1 MRPLLAT
8 HSRFIGVVASRCSK
22 VFPFSILSPPSRAFL
37 LHVSPGQ
44 LSFLRLTVLRRFTA
58 SPFHKPQLGDRPM
71 KPVSI
76 DAVRQ
81 RKIELEKQ
89 YDALVLTNSAI
100 LDKQAAEK
108 RPDLTAAETSDFNTN
123 TESVIKLKASIARE
137 QFILTEVASQL
148 EREKNLDAVAVN
160 DSHGAVKSRKL
171 WVKGFAQQLQA
182 VHKASNGGSVDPRLL
197 GTFGDFDERGVFQ
210 AAGGSDGAM
219 NEAVPSEG
227 GFLVGADISEKIYQ
241 RTYLTGEI
249 TRRCQRQPITATS
262 NRLKLRVVDEDSRA
276 DGSRM
281 GGVLAFWANEADTF
295 MSSRPKFREIELF
308 LNKLT
313 ALVYATDELLADGP
327 ALEAW
332 IMNNMPTEL
341 AFRIEDAL
349 FSGTGAGQPAGILN
363 SQAFLSL
370 SPGNTATIVT
380 GTDVEAMWARFWHP
394 GLKNSIASIAT
405 ENLTAGQA
413 VGNVPAAAW
422 FIDQTVIPQLF
433 SMQVGSGSG
442 PAVILLYHPPG
453 GNPLYGPYGELLGL
467 PVIPTEHNAVLGTV
481 GDIVLADMSQ
491 VLLADKG
498 AVQVAQSMHVRFVQ
512 GEQAFRFTCRVDAQ
526 TTWKK
531 PLTPKNGGSTMS
543 PFVGLA
549 SGANR

>member
-1 MRPLLAT
+1 M
-8 HSRFIGVVASRCSK
+8 F
-22 VFPFSILSPPSRAFL
+22 
-37 LHVSPGQ
+37 
-44 LSFLRLTVLRRFTA
+44 RLNKSGETVLHNF
-58 SPFHKPQLGDRPM
+58 
-71 KPVSI
+71 
-76 DAVRQ
+76 
-81 RKIELEKQ
+81 
-89 YDALVLTNSAI
+89 
-100 LDKQAAEK
+100 
-108 RPDLTAAETSDFNTN
+108 
-123 TESVIKLKASIARE
+123 
-137 QFILTEVASQL
+137 
-148 EREKNLDAVAVN
+148 
-160 DSHGAVKSRKL
+160 
-171 WVKGFAQQLQA
+171 
-182 VHKASNGGSVDPRLL
+182 
-197 GTFGDFDERGVFQ
+197 
-210 AAGGSDGAM
+210 AGGSDGAM

-227 GFLVGADISEKIYQ
+227 GFLVGADVSDKIYQ

-249 TRRCQRQPITATS
+249 TRRCQKQPITSTS

-295 MSSRPKFREIELF
+295 LSSRPKFREVEMF

-313 ALVYATDELLADGP
+313 ALVFATDELLADGP

-349 FSGTGAGQPAGILN
+349 FLGTGAGQPLGIFN
-363 SQAFLSL
+363 SQAFLPI
-370 SPGNTATIVT
+370 SPGATAGVVT

-433 SMQVGSGSG
+433 SMQVGTGAG
-442 PAVILLYHPPG
+442 PGVILLYHPPG
-453 GNPLYGPYGELLGL
+453 ANPLFGPYGELLGL
-467 PVIPTEHNAVLGTV
+467 PVIPTEHNAQLGTV

-491 VLLADKG
+491 MLLADKG
-498 AVQVAQSMHVRFVQ
+498 AIQVASSMHVRFLQ
-512 GEQAFRFTCRVDAQ
+512 GEQCFRFTCRIDGQ

-531 PLTPKNGGSTMS
+531 PLTPKNGGPTMS
-543 PFVGLA
+543 PFVALN
-549 SGANR
+549 SGATR

>member
-1 MRPLLAT
+1 
-8 HSRFIGVVASRCSK
+8 
-22 VFPFSILSPPSRAFL
+22 
-37 LHVSPGQ
+37 
-44 LSFLRLTVLRRFTA
+44 
-58 SPFHKPQLGDRPM
+58 M
-71 KPVSI
+71 KPVST

-89 YDALVLTNSAI
+89 YDALVATNSAI
-100 LDKQAAEK
+100 LDKQADDK
-108 RPDLTAAETSDFNTN
+108 RADLTAAEESEFNKN
-123 TESVIKLKASIARE
+123 TEAVIKLKAAIKRE
-137 QFILTEVASQL
+137 GFILSEVAAQL
-148 EREKNLDAVAVN
+148 ERENNVEAIAVRDDPNAAPQP
-160 DSHGAVKSRKL
+160 GKTRKL
-171 WVKGFAQQLQA
+171 WAKGFAQQLQA
-182 VHKASNGGSVDPRLL
+182 VHSASTGGRVDPRLS
-197 GTFGDFDERGVFQ
+197 GTFGDFDKNGVFQ

-219 NEAVPSEG
+219 NENVPSEG
-227 GFLVGADISEKIYQ
+227 GFLVGADTSEKIYQ

-295 MSSRPKFREIELF
+295 LSSRPKFREIELF

-313 ALVYATDELLADGP
+313 ALVYATDELIADGP

-341 AFRIEDAL
+341 AFRVEDSL
-349 FSGTGAGQPAGILN
+349 FNGTGAGQPAGILN

-370 SPGNTATIVT
+370 SPGATASIVT

-433 SMQVGSGSG
+433 SMQVGSGAG

-453 GNPLYGPYGELLGL
+453 NNPLYGPYGELLGL

-498 AVQVAQSMHVRFVQ
+498 AVQVASSMHVRFLQ
-512 GEQAFRFTCRVDAQ
+512 NEQVFRFTYRVDAQ

-531 PLTPKNGGSTMS
+531 PLTPKNGGNTMS

>member
-1 MRPLLAT
+1 
-8 HSRFIGVVASRCSK
+8 
-22 VFPFSILSPPSRAFL
+22 
-37 LHVSPGQ
+37 
-44 LSFLRLTVLRRFTA
+44 
-58 SPFHKPQLGDRPM
+58 M

-76 DAVRQ
+76 DSIRQ
-81 RKIELEKQ
+81 RKIELEKK
-89 YDALVLTNSAI
+89 VSVI
-100 LDKQAAEK
+100 IAANQTLLNTAETEK
-108 RPDLTAAETSDFNTN
+108 RDLTKDEADLFLKN
-123 TESVIKLKASIARE
+123 TEGIAPLKAALARE
-137 QFILTEVASQL
+137 DFIYNEVAAQL
-148 EREKNLDAVAVN
+148 ERERNM
-160 DSHGAVKSRKL
+160 GAVINENGETPKTDSRKL
-171 WVKGFAQQLQA
+171 WARGFAQQLQA
-182 VHKASNGGSVDPRLL
+182 VARAERTGQVDPRLT
-197 GTFGDFDERGVFQ
+197 GIFGDFDEKGVFQ

-227 GFLVGADISEKIYQ
+227 GFLVSTDSSEKIYQ

-249 TRRCQRQPITATS
+249 TRRCQRQPISANS

-281 GGVLAFWANEADTF
+281 GGVLAFWANEADTY
-295 MSSRPKFREIELF
+295 MYSRPKFREIELF

-313 ALVYATDELLADGP
+313 ALVFATDELLADAA

-341 AFRIEDAL
+341 AFRVEDAIFL
-349 FSGTGAGQPAGILN
+349 GTGAGQPAGIFN

-370 SPGNTATIVT
+370 SPGSTATVVNT
-380 GTDVEAMWARFWHP
+380 TDVLAMWARFWHP
-394 GLKNSIASIAT
+394 GLLNHIASQSS
-405 ENLTAGQA
+405 ENLTAGA
-413 VGNVPAAAW
+413 PGGLPAAAW

-433 SMQVGSGSG
+433 QMQMAGTAGS
-442 PAVILLYHPPG
+442 AVILLYHPPG
-453 GNPLYGPYGELLGL
+453 SNPLYGPYGELLGL

-498 AVQVAQSMHVRFVQ
+498 APQVAASMHVRFVQ
-512 GEQAFRFTCRVDAQ
+512 GEMAFRFTYRVDAQ

-531 PLTPKNGGSTMS
+531 PLTPKNGGSTLS

-549 SGANR
+549 SGSSR

>member
-1 MRPLLAT
+1 
-8 HSRFIGVVASRCSK
+8 
-22 VFPFSILSPPSRAFL
+22 
-37 LHVSPGQ
+37 
-44 LSFLRLTVLRRFTA
+44 
-58 SPFHKPQLGDRPM
+58 M
-71 KPVSI
+71 KPVTI

-81 RKIELEKQ
+81 HKIELDKQ
-89 YDALVLTNSAI
+89 YDALVLANTAI
-100 LDKQAAEK
+100 LDKQATEK
-108 RPDLTAAETSDFNTN
+108 RADLTAEEESAFNKN
-123 TESVIKLKASIARE
+123 TEAVVKLKAAIKRE
-137 QFILTEVASQL
+137 EFVLTETASQL
-148 EREKNLDAVAVN
+148 EREKNADAVAVI
-160 DSHGAVKSRKL
+160 DDPKTQAKGRKL
-171 WVKGFAQQLQA
+171 WLKGFAQQLKA
-182 VHKASNGGSVDPRLL
+182 VHLAANGGAPDPRLL
-197 GTFGDFDERGVFQ
+197 GTYGDFDANGVFQ
-210 AAGGSDGAM
+210 ATGGSDGAL
-219 NEAVPSEG
+219 NEVVPSEG
-227 GFLVGADISEKIYQ
+227 GFLVGADVNEKIFQ

-249 TRRCQRQPITATS
+249 TRRCQKQPITSTS

-295 MSSRPKFREIELF
+295 LSSRPKFREVELF

-341 AFRIEDAL
+341 AFRIEDAI
-349 FSGTGAGQPAGILN
+349 FNGTGVGQPAGILN

-370 SPGNTATIVT
+370 SPGSTATVVNA
-380 GTDVEAMWARFWHP
+380 TDVEAMWARFWHP
-394 GLKNSIASIAT
+394 GLKNSIAAIAT

-413 VGNVPAAAW
+413 VGNLPAAAW

-433 SMQVGSGSG
+433 SMQAGSGNG

-467 PVIPTEHNAVLGTV
+467 PVIPTEHNAALGTV
-481 GDIVLADMSQ
+481 GDIILADMSQ

-498 AVQVAQSMHVRFVQ
+498 AVQVATSMHVRFLQ

-531 PLTPKNGGSTMS
+531 PLTPKNGGSTMA

-549 SGANR
+549 SGASR

>member
-1 MRPLLAT
+1 
-8 HSRFIGVVASRCSK
+8 
-22 VFPFSILSPPSRAFL
+22 
-37 LHVSPGQ
+37 
-44 LSFLRLTVLRRFTA
+44 
-58 SPFHKPQLGDRPM
+58 M

-76 DAVRQ
+76 DAIRQ
-81 RKIELEKQ
+81 RRIEIEAQ
-89 YDALVLTNSAI
+89 ISQVISANQVL
-100 LDKQAAEK
+100 LDTAEK
-108 RPDLTAAETSDFNTN
+108 EKRDLTKDEANSFNLNTEKMPDLKS
-123 TESVIKLKASIARE
+123 KLGM
-137 QFILTEVASQL
+137 QTFMLTEIAGQL
-148 EREKNLDAVAVN
+148 ERERNIGVVVN
-160 DSHGAVKSRKL
+160 ENGHVEAAKTDRKL
-171 WVKGFAQQLQA
+171 WAKGFAQQLQA
-182 VHKASNGGSVDPRLL
+182 VARAERTGQIDPRLT
-197 GTFGDFDERGVFQ
+197 GTFGDFDDKGVFQ

-227 GFLVGADISEKIYQ
+227 GFLVGADTSERIYQ

-249 TRRCQRQPITATS
+249 TRRCQRQVVSSNS

-281 GGVLAFWANEADTF
+281 GGVLAFWANEADAF
-295 MSSRPKFREIELF
+295 MYSRPKFREIELF

-313 ALVYATDELLADGP
+313 ALVFATDELLADAA
-327 ALEAW
+327 ALESW

-341 AFRIEDAL
+341 AFRVEDAI
-349 FSGTGAGQPAGILN
+349 FQGSGAGQPAGIFN

-370 SPGNTATIVT
+370 SPGGTSNVVLTA
-380 GTDVEAMWARFWHP
+380 DVLAMWARFWHP

-405 ENLTAGQA
+405 ENLTAGAAGQ
-413 VGNVPAAAW
+413 VPAAAW

-433 SMQVGSGSG
+433 ALQMQTGNGA
-442 PAVILLYHPPG
+442 AVILLYHPPG
-453 GNPLYGPYGELLGL
+453 ENPLYGPYGELLGL

-498 AVQVAQSMHVRFVQ
+498 APQVAASMHVRFVQ
-512 GEQAFRFTCRVDAQ
+512 GEMAFRFTYRVDAQ

-549 SGANR
+549 SGASR